1 MALFDPVR
9 YFLNTAAAKP
19 VVAGGY
25 TFEFELVG
33 LRGGSWLG
41 ILAVDEPAA
50 SVLAAAHPSNTDEI
64 SLEIYNL
71 QKKKS
76 SATLPPSPRLPRPM
90 VPEPALAVAE
100 PAANP
105 MSRAASK
112 PADSTVPLTPVTLLA
127 TFNAPPAEPL
137 LAQPNIKRRSFS
149 T

>member
-71 QKKKS
+71 QKKKVVGYSASITKIAAADGTRAS
-76 SATLPPSPRLPRPM
+76 SGRCGACG
-90 VPEPALAVAE
+90 
-100 PAANP
+100 
-105 MSRAASK
+105 K
-112 PADSTVPLTPVTLLA
+112 P
-127 TFNAPPAEPL
+127 
-137 LAQPNIKRRSFS
+137 
-149 T
+149 